1 MNTTYMYMYLY
12 AVIPPVTASCCVVD
26 VCVRMSRV
34 PHNPHGMKPVNLLD
48 IWEDLSRGI
57 RHIYSRESMP
67 KKRYMEL
74 YTYPPL
80 CS

>member
-1 MNTTYMYMYLY
+1 
-12 AVIPPVTASCCVVD
+12 
-26 VCVRMSRV
+26 MSRV
-34 PHNPHGMKPVNLLD
+34 PHNPHGMKPVNLVD

-74 YTYPPL
+74 YTYPVSQWGAFCVNKCPVVDKSVKSPEKIL
-80 CS
+80 DSS